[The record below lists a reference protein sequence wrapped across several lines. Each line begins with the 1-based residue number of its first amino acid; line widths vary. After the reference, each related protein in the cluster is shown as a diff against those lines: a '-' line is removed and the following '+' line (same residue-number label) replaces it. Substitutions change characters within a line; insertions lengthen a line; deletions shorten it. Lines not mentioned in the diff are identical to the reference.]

1 MRGRNVLLAGL
12 HVLGLLLRLL
22 LFARIERLRLARR
35 ERLAADGRL
44 VVVAFVVAVIAVADV
59 TLAALVIRRAL
70 AELFLRG
77 GDQPEIVFGVLV
89 VILRRHRIART
100 LRVACKLKICFSNM
114 RSGAPD
120 FYVRSIGLIHTGQ
133 RILVVMTALAVVATT
148 HSLVVVVL
156 TVSHVAFRQPFICG
170 GMRRRC

>member
-1 MRGRNVLLAGL
+1 VTTIAVHPAGAL
-12 HVLGLLLRLL
+12 IGL
-22 LFARIERLRLARR
+22 
-35 ERLAADGRL
+35 L
-44 VVVAFVVAVIAVADV
+44 VVVAVVVAVIPVAAV

-77 GDQPEIVFGVLV
+77 SNQPEIVLGVLI
-89 VILRRHRIART
+89 VILCRHRIAGT
-100 LRVACKLKICFSNM
+100 LRVAGKLKIFFSNM

-133 RILVVMTALAVVATT
+133 WILVVVMTTLAVATT
-148 HSLVVVVL
+148 HSLVVVL